1 MTCGIY
7 AITNKKTGK
16 MYIGQS
22 IHIERRFIEHK
33 SGKKDPT
40 SHIASSIRKYGVDAF
55 DFQILHRCS
64 ESELDSEER
73 KFIKLYGTYI
83 KGYNHTWGGEM
94 NGMGHPSRNLSVRN
108 KISQS
113 LKGRKLSE
121 EHKQSISNAHKG
133 KTFSEQH
140 KQNISKSKQGKNN
153 YFYGKTFS
161 DEHKQKIS
169 MSKNTTGYYRVSKH
183 KKKDYKQ
190 GFSWR
195 YMYRDE
201 NGKRK
206 SIIDK
211 NIENLRKRVIK
222 RGLLWIDYSKVT
234 LVEI

>member
-1 MTCGIY
+1 
-7 AITNKKTGK
+7 
-16 MYIGQS
+16 
-22 IHIERRFIEHK
+22 
-33 SGKKDPT
+33 
-40 SHIASSIRKYGVDAF
+40 
-55 DFQILHRCS
+55 
-64 ESELDSEER
+64 
-73 KFIKLYGTYI
+73 
-83 KGYNHTWGGEM
+83 
-94 NGMGHPSRNLSVRN
+94 
-108 KISQS
+108 
-113 LKGRKLSE
+113 
-121 EHKQSISNAHKG
+121 
-133 KTFSEQH
+133 
-140 KQNISKSKQGKNN
+140 
-153 YFYGKTFS
+153 
-161 DEHKQKIS
+161 